1 MSKILKFTEID
12 VDGCGTDAALE
23 INLNVSDYPCN
34 WKEKI
39 TNALNSIKEEY
50 IKNDE
55 CFDTDQIIQEALEEV
70 FGKGVD
76 YDVIYPDYE
85 FDF

>member
-1 MSKILKFTEID
+1 MSKILTFKECNI
-12 VDGCGTDAALE
+12 DGCYTDVE
-23 INLNVSDYPCN
+23 VYIKLNVSDYPLN
-34 WKEKI
+34 WREKI

-70 FGKGVD
+70 FGKGVS
-76 YDVIYPDYE
+76 YDVICSEYE
-85 FDF
+85 FEF